1 MTFDYAGLSRF
12 TFLSVGFWV
21 VMVVGIAF
29 ALVFAV
35 GPTRGK
41 KAARLWVELCAGL
54 AVIGG
59 VADVVWAMMT
69 GEWTAF
75 VRLYGY
81 TPIIEMVLLAVLL
94 LGIMWFLAIR
104 YTDGLKD

>member
-1 MTFDYAGLSRF
+1 MTLDYAGLSRF

-41 KAARLWVELCAGL
+41 NAARLWVRLCVGL

-59 VADVVWAMMT
+59 AADVAWTIMT
-69 GEWTAF
+69 GEWAAF
-75 VRLYGY
+75 INAFGY
-81 TPIIEMVLLAVLL
+81 EPIIEMVVLAVLL
-94 LGIMWFLAIR
+94 LGTMWFMAIR